1 MQIVSPSSRPV
12 RGFRARYEK
21 LLRKS
26 PRTLEI
32 FCALILIGLALEFL
46 SEVVFWEWFYF
57 RYHRD
62 YAYTTASRIAEWA
75 YELCVALLALWM
87 IGMAWNLLRG
97 ASKRR
102 DRGLFSPR
110 ALRIWGLAFALLPVI
125 VLAAAPGAVAHFHLL
140 FWCVIAA
147 GACFALAA
155 RRSVAPSADPESSA
169 PIE

>member
-1 MQIVSPSSRPV
+1 MQVAHESSSPA
-12 RGFRARYEK
+12 RGFRAKYEK

-32 FCALILIGLALEFL
+32 FCALVLIGLAVEFL

-62 YAYTTASRIAEWA
+62 YAYTPASRMAEWV
-75 YELCVALLALWM
+75 YEVCVALLALWM
-87 IGMAWNLLRG
+87 IGMAWNLIRG
-97 ASKRR
+97 ASRRR

-110 ALRIWGLAFALLPVI
+110 ALRVWGTVFALLPVLI
-125 VLAAAPGAVAHFHLL
+125 LVAAPGAITHFHLL

-155 RRSVAPSADPESSA
+155 RRAAAPPVDSGIPT